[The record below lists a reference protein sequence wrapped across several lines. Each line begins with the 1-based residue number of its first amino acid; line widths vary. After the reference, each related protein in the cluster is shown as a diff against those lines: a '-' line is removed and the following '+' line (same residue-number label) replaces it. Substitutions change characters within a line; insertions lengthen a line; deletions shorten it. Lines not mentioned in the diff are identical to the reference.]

1 MLGGIADGQA
11 GRSSLPHLVNVHDP
25 YSVEHRQLR
34 LVETTAWCALQK
46 LQNNPPESEDVKR
59 RRALGER
66 AANHA
71 FAAHQLEAASPFK
84 WVTRGKVKKM
94 KDEASQMYADARL
107 HEIRPLAQQLR
118 TPALG
123 RFAGFETNQPA
134 DQRTAIVE
142 TLCDARAT
150 LLREAAAAVSSAAVD
165 LAGGRLLRYDYD
177 CNVKDGA
184 AAYDSKGFFDDESAP
199 PWDTWVC
206 YYGESVI
213 AYVPR
218 ILCGLAQR
226 GIEVDPVECIRWAD
240 SKLIADAFGLPA

>member
-1 MLGGIADGQA
+1 MLGGIADGSS
-11 GRSSLPHLVNVHDP
+11 GRSPLPHLVNATD
-25 YSVEHRQLR
+25 SLERRRQR
-34 LVETTAWCALQK
+34 LAEAIAWCALQK
-46 LQNNPPESEDVKR
+46 LQNNPTESEDVKR

-94 KDEASQMYADARL
+94 KDEASQMFAEARL

-123 RFAGFETNQPA
+123 RFAVFESKQTPEQC
-134 DQRTAIVE
+134 DAIVE
-142 TLCDARAT
+142 ALCEARAT
-150 LLREAAAAVSSAAVD
+150 LLREAVSSPIPTD
-165 LAGGRLLRYDYD
+165 INLAGGRLLQYDYD
-177 CNVKDGA
+177 YNVEDGT
-184 AAYDSKGFFDDESAP
+184 AAYDSKGFFDDQSAP

-206 YYGESVI
+206 YRSESVI

-226 GIEVDPVECIRWAD
+226 GIEVDPVECIRWVD
-240 SKLIADAFGLPA
+240 SKLLADAFGLQA